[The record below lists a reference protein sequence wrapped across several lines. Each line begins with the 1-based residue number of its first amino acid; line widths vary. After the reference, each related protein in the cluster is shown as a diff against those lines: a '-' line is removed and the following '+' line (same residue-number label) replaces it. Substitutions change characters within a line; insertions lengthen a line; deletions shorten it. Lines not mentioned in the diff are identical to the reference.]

1 MNEKLPS
8 NRSDDGSVSYK
19 IGDECP
25 YWLESSEYV
34 HQQAIKEGWLD
45 MQGKL
50 TVDGFQAIVSE
61 QEIVKNRKD
70 QLEALTSKNRSV
82 RGKLKLSGSSRKKL
96 FFPSSSSH
104 QNLEM
109 YSARSASKK
118 TTTKILKEIKAHLG
132 KINAKFSHFMGEGED
147 CRLTIKIPN
156 LKKDGTTSR
165 TFRGT
170 ISDIKR
176 EFDDFVKQYD

>member
-1 MNEKLPS
+1 MK
-8 NRSDDGSVSYK
+8 
-19 IGDECP
+19 
-25 YWLESSEYV
+25 SSEYV
-34 HQQAIKEGWLD
+34 HQQAVEEGWLD
-45 MQGKL
+45 AQGKL
-50 TVDGFQAIVSE
+50 TVSGSQAIVSE
-61 QEIVKNRKD
+61 QEVVKRRQDRLGALVSKSQKD
-70 QLEALTSKNRSV
+70 KR
-82 RGKLKLSGSSRKKL
+82 LKLSGSSRKEL

-104 QNLEM
+104 KNLEM

-118 TTTKILKEIKAHLG
+118 TTAKTLKEIKASIG
-132 KINAKFSHFMGEGED
+132 KRNVKFSHFMGEGED

-156 LKKDGTTSR
+156 HKKDGTTSH